1 MKDYD
6 PNRLDP
12 MPGQPADPPA
22 DEGGTDAGNGESV
35 QGGDRSYGIG
45 GDEQRDIDCRFTYH
59 APKADQQK
67 RYIDIRDTA
76 KRFAEQITRSCP
88 PSRERSL
95 AITNLEQA
103 VMWANA
109 SIARNE

>member
-1 MKDYD
+1 M
-6 PNRLDP
+6 
-12 MPGQPADPPA
+12 
-22 DEGGTDAGNGESV
+22 EDAGNGASFH
-35 QGGDRSYGIG
+35 GGDRSYGIEP
-45 GDEQRDIDCRFTYH
+45 EQQLDIDKRFTYYP
-59 APKADQQK
+59 PKAGQPK
-67 RYIDIRDTA
+67 RYVDIRDTA

-95 AITNLEQA
+95 ALTRLEET